1 MKAMFANLTLADFR
15 GRSKRERAT
24 ARRKWVHALFDEI
37 QVAIHK
43 GDRAKVDYLMA
54 ELADATAKGHQISR
68 HGEGYT
74 IDDLE
79 GPAA

>member
-1 MKAMFANLTLADFR
+1 MKAMFANLTLGDFR

-43 GDRAKVDYLMA
+43 GDRPKVDYLMA
-54 ELADATAKGHQISR
+54 ELADATARGHLISR
-68 HGEGYT
+68 HGEGYK

>member
-1 MKAMFANLTLADFR
+1 MRAMFANLTRADFG

-43 GDRAKVDYLMA
+43 GDRAKVDFLMA
-54 ELADATAKGHQISR
+54 ELADATAQRRPITRSVFGSL
-68 HGEGYT
+68 GEP
-74 IDDLE
+74 LE
-79 GPAA
+79 